1 MKSLAVSRRISM
13 SQQTLRPKAA
23 ALEKLFAAP
32 ASGTFL
38 ESLKRDASRQLAD
51 EGLVASNYELYA
63 VRSNVQSGSEIF
75 GPHKLHLGAY
85 DEDALYGKHTS
96 PAFRFRDA
104 VKRLAAHAQRCT
116 NLSEDPLEFAHQVVL
131 LWSEIGQLKDFL
143 GVADEIDELVAALRT
158 ARFQFLRNDTPS
170 NVVVALAEALGWI
183 VQTPVLDVTF
193 VDRVGDRLEAAG
205 IDTFA
210 QDADIGA
217 NG

>member
-1 MKSLAVSRRISM
+1 M

-23 ALEKLFAAP
+23 ALEKFFAVP
-32 ASGTFL
+32 ETGVFL
-38 ESLKRDASRQLAD
+38 ESLKRDSSRQLAD
-51 EGLVASNYELYA
+51 EGVAASNYELYA
-63 VRSNVQSGSEIF
+63 VRHNVQAGSEIF

-104 VKRLAAHAQRCT
+104 IKRLTANAQRCAH
-116 NLSEDPLEFAHQVVL
+116 LGAEPLEFAHQMVL

-158 ARFQFLRNDTPS
+158 ARFQFLRCDTPPE
-170 NVVVALAEALGWI
+170 VAGALAEAFGWI
-183 VQTPVLDVTF
+183 AHAGVLDVTLI
-193 VDRVGDRLEAAG
+193 DRVVDRLEAAG

-210 QDADIGA
+210 QDATKGG